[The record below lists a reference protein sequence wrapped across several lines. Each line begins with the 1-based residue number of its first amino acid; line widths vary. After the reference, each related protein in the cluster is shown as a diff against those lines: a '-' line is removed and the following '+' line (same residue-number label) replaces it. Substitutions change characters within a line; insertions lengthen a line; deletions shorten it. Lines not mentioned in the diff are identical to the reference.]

1 MGKSNPITTSE
12 VHGASAPDSSRL
24 KLADHARSTMQHKEE
39 KGARPV
45 GKKPEKRLI
54 DGSTMADALAISS
67 RTMHRL
73 RSRGVIG
80 FYRVGRAIRY
90 SHDEVMASLADYHVM
105 SRTQM
110 AAAKKPRTQ

>member
-39 KGARPV
+39 KGAHPV
-45 GKKPEKRLI
+45 GKKPEKRLV
-54 DGSTMADALAISS
+54 DGSTMADALGISS

-73 RSRGVIG
+73 RSRGIIG
-80 FYRVGRAIRY
+80 FYRVGRSIRY
-90 SHDEVMASLADYHVM
+90 NHDEVMASMADYHVM
-105 SRTQM
+105 SRAQI
-110 AAAKKPRTQ
+110 AAGKPSFTR